1 MKHRF
6 PWAALPVLLAL
17 ALLFAAFGVPRA
29 AEYALERSCGHVVTV
44 MEGTGN

>member
-29 AEYALERSCGHVVTV
+29 AEYALERSCGRVVTV
-44 MEGTGN
+44 PEGAGN